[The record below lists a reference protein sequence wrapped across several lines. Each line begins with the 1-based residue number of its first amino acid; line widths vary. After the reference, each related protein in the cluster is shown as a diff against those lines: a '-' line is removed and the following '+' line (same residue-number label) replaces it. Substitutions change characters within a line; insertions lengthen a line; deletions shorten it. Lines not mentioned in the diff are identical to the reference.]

1 MKLHFDD
8 FIYGS
13 IDEQLQLLQL
23 LQELS
28 VLRYLQELF

>member
-13 IDEQLQLLQL
+13 IDGQLQLLQL